1 LWSLKNKIMAKKIAV
16 SGNDGPK
23 VRSDC
28 HLSLQISNKGD
39 NEIIIK
45 SKVASLFGDDI
56 LSQLSEMLD
65 FFEIKGAKVEIIDK
79 GALPFVIAAR
89 LEAAIKQLVKTDKEY
104 LLPIIEENKYSTKRD
119 IFRFTRLY
127 LPGNT
132 PSMMLNAGLHSPNG
146 IILDLED
153 SVAPAKKNEA
163 RLLVRNAL
171 RSVNF
176 YGAERMVRIN
186 QGKMGIEDLDYIIP
200 HNVNLILVP
209 KCESAKEI
217 HVLENR
223 IQELKKQHNISSTI
237 YFMPIIESAMGVEKA
252 FEIAT
257 ASENVVS
264 LAIGLEDFTADL
276 GTMRTQEGEES
287 KYARWRLVNAAK
299 AARIQPI
306 DSVYSDVANMDGLR
320 ETVKKSKA
328 LGFEGM
334 GCIHPRQI
342 PVIKEC
348 FAPEEKELEKAMKIV
363 NAAIEAEKQGLGVIS
378 LGSKMIDP
386 PVVKRAERTI
396 NLAISMGLINKN
408 WREEYVN

>member
-1 LWSLKNKIMAKKIAV
+1 MAKKIAV
-16 SGNDGPK
+16 AGNDGLK

-28 HLSLQISNKGD
+28 YLTLQIDGKGNNEVIVSSKVEALYGD
-39 NEIIIK
+39 NIRKQINEI
-45 SKVASLFGDDI
+45 
-56 LSQLSEMLD
+56 LD
-65 FFEIKGAKVEIIDK
+65 FYEIKGAKLEILDK
-79 GALPFVIAAR
+79 GALPFVIGAR
-89 LEAAIKQLVKTDKEY
+89 VEAAIKQLINTNKEY
-104 LLPIIEENKYSTKRD
+104 LLPIIEDNKYTTKPD

-127 LPGNT
+127 LPGNS

-146 IILDLED
+146 VILDLED

-171 RSVNF
+171 RTVNF

-186 QGKMGIEDLDYIIP
+186 QGKMGVEDLDYIIP

-209 KCESAKEI
+209 KCESANEI
-217 HVLENR
+217 QILEKR
-223 IQELKKQHNISSTI
+223 IQELKKQHNISAPV

-276 GTMRTQEGEES
+276 GTMRTEEGEES

-299 AARIQPI
+299 AAKIQPI
-306 DSVYSDVANMDGLR
+306 DSVYSDVDNMDGLR
-320 ETVKKSKA
+320 ETVEKSKA

-348 FAPEEKELEKAMKIV
+348 FAPTEIELEKAMKIV
-363 NAAIEAEKQGLGVIS
+363 NAAFEAEKQGLGVIS

-396 NLAISMGLINKN
+396 NLAISMGIINQN
-408 WREEYVN
+408 WRKEYVN

>member
-1 LWSLKNKIMAKKIAV
+1 MAKKMAV
-16 SGNDGPK
+16 AGNDGLK

-28 HLSLQISNKGD
+28 YLTLHIDGKGV
-39 NEIIIK
+39 NEVKVK
-45 SKVASLFGDDI
+45 SKVDALYGDDI
-56 LSQLSEMLD
+56 RKQIHEILD
-65 FFEIKGAKVEIIDK
+65 YYEIQGAKLEMIDK
-79 GALPFVIAAR
+79 GALPFVICAR
-89 LEAAIKQLVKTDKEY
+89 VEAAVKQLVNTNKEY
-104 LLPIIEENKYSTKRD
+104 LLPIIEENRYTTKPD

-146 IILDLED
+146 VILDLED
-153 SVAPAKKNEA
+153 SVAPAKKQEA

-171 RSVNF
+171 RTVNF

-186 QGKMGIEDLDYIIP
+186 QGKMGVEDLDFIIP

-209 KCESAKEI
+209 KCESATEI
-217 HVLENR
+217 QILEKR
-223 IQELKKQHNISSTI
+223 IQELKKQFNLSYPV

-257 ASENVVS
+257 SSENVVS

-276 GTMRTQEGEES
+276 GTMRTEEGEES

-306 DSVYSDVANMDGLR
+306 DSVYSDVDNMDGLR
-320 ETVKKSKA
+320 ETVNKSKA

-348 FAPEEKELEKAMKIV
+348 FAPTKIELEKAMKIV

-396 NLAISMGLINKN
+396 NLAISMGIINKN
-408 WREEYVN
+408 WRKEYVN

>member
-1 LWSLKNKIMAKKIAV
+1 MAKKMAV
-16 SGNDGPK
+16 AGNDGLK

-28 HLSLQISNKGD
+28 YLTLHIDGKGV
-39 NEIIIK
+39 NEVKVK
-45 SKVASLFGDDI
+45 SKVDALYGDDI
-56 LSQLSEMLD
+56 RKQIHEILD
-65 FFEIKGAKVEIIDK
+65 YYEIQGAKLEMIDK
-79 GALPFVIAAR
+79 GALPFVICAR
-89 LEAAIKQLVKTDKEY
+89 VEAAVKQLVNTNKEY
-104 LLPIIEENKYSTKRD
+104 LLPIIEENRYTTKPD

-146 IILDLED
+146 VILDLED
-153 SVAPAKKNEA
+153 SVAPAKKQEA

-171 RSVNF
+171 RTVNF

-186 QGKMGIEDLDYIIP
+186 QGKMGVEDLDFIIP

-209 KCESAKEI
+209 KCESATEI
-217 HVLENR
+217 HILEKR
-223 IQELKKQHNISSTI
+223 IQELKKQFNLSYPV

-257 ASENVVS
+257 SSENVVS

-276 GTMRTQEGEES
+276 GTMRTEEGEES

-306 DSVYSDVANMDGLR
+306 DSVYSDVDNMDGLR
-320 ETVKKSKA
+320 ETVNKSKA

-348 FAPEEKELEKAMKIV
+348 FAPTKIELEKAMKIV

-396 NLAISMGLINKN
+396 NLAISMGIINKN
-408 WREEYVN
+408 WRKEYVN

>member
-1 LWSLKNKIMAKKIAV
+1 MSLKTANA
-16 SGNDGPK
+16 GNDGPK

-28 HLSLQISNKGD
+28 FITLEISDTKVR
-39 NEIIIK
+39 EIVIN
-45 SKVASLFGDDI
+45 SKVNALFGEAI
-56 LSQLSEMLD
+56 RFQINEMLD
-65 FFEIKGAKVEIIDK
+65 YFEIEGVRLELNDK

-89 LEAAIKQLVKTDKEY
+89 LEAAIKQLIDTEKDY
-104 LLPIIEENKYSTKRD
+104 LLSMNNANKYNTRRD

-127 LPGNT
+127 LPGNS
-132 PSMMLNAGLHSPNG
+132 PSMMLNAGLHSPDG

-153 SVAPAKKNEA
+153 SVAPAKKQEA

-171 RSVNF
+171 RQVDF

-186 QGKMGIEDLDYIIP
+186 QGEMGIEDLDYIIP

-209 KCESAKEI
+209 KCESAESIHRLEERIGQLAKEHGHI
-217 HVLENR
+217 HPV
-223 IQELKKQHNISSTI
+223 

-257 ASENVVS
+257 ASKNVVS

-276 GTMRTQEGEES
+276 GTLRTEEGEES

-299 AARIQPI
+299 AAGIQPI

-320 ETVKKSKA
+320 ETVLKSRA

-342 PVIKEC
+342 PVIKES
-348 FAPEEKELEKAMKIV
+348 FAPEQSELDKAMKIV
-363 NAAIEAEKQGLGVIS
+363 SAASEAEKQGLGVIS
-378 LGSKMIDP
+378 IGSKMIDP

-396 NLAISMGLINKN
+396 NLAVKMGMLNQN
-408 WREEYVN
+408 WRENYGN

>member
-1 LWSLKNKIMAKKIAV
+1 MAKKIAV
-16 SGNDGPK
+16 AGNDGLK

-28 HLSLQISNKGD
+28 YLTLQIDGKGNNEVIVSSKVEALYGD
-39 NEIIIK
+39 NIRKQINEI
-45 SKVASLFGDDI
+45 
-56 LSQLSEMLD
+56 LD
-65 FFEIKGAKVEIIDK
+65 FYEIKGAKLEILDK
-79 GALPFVIAAR
+79 GALPFVIGAR
-89 LEAAIKQLVKTDKEY
+89 VEAAIKQLINTNKEY
-104 LLPIIEENKYSTKRD
+104 LLPIIEDNKYTTKPD

-127 LPGNT
+127 LPGNS

-146 IILDLED
+146 VILDLED

-171 RSVNF
+171 RTVNF

-186 QGKMGIEDLDYIIP
+186 QGKMGVEDLDYIIP

-209 KCESAKEI
+209 KCESANEI
-217 HVLENR
+217 QILEKR
-223 IQELKKQHNISSTI
+223 IQELKKQHNISAPV

-276 GTMRTQEGEES
+276 GTMRTEEGEES

-306 DSVYSDVANMDGLR
+306 DSVYSDVDNMDGLR
-320 ETVKKSKA
+320 ETVEKSKA

-348 FAPEEKELEKAMKIV
+348 FAPTEIELEKAMKIV
-363 NAAIEAEKQGLGVIS
+363 NAAFEAEKQGLGVIS

-396 NLAISMGLINKN
+396 NLAISMGIINQN
-408 WREEYVN
+408 WRKEYVN